1 MYGVNHAQDLD
12 REDICLKISLKA
24 VVYIYWCKERLLS
37 KQMYEQCL
45 TPIEVTQYLLSIK

>member
-1 MYGVNHAQDLD
+1 MSGVNHAQDLD
-12 REDICLKISLKA
+12 REDICLEISMKA

-45 TPIEVTQYLLSIK
+45 TPIEVAQYLRSLK